1 MTEDYSKH
9 SVLLLNKT
17 IDLCNAKLLE
27 LELEDT
33 PNQDKIQLVQSKLAA
48 VDQALKEKTKAEV
61 AGPSEPTSGQSS
73 AVPGYSLILKE
84 MQNAFRDV
92 SSFESG
98 CDVHSFINRLEVYYG
113 LYVIDN
119 KCDQIEQ
126 MFVRLATAKMCT
138 DYAQTMQQ
146 HKPIVNTFEKMK
158 DYLKHHHASKMSS
171 YQYLDTCWELEEL
184 ESENLRDFARRISD
198 KMCEARN
205 VIEAKYEAY
214 KKSIDSEN
222 KDGQT
227 MSTKEVFDMVSGQIF
242 LQRLKMKRPKI
253 FNQIV
258 SDLDEV
264 WNATDIA
271 NRAMAYQERMANEDE
286 PSVTKPGT
294 SLTIDKK
301 AKNGQKKKGI
311 CYKFIEGKCTYG
323 EKCYKKHD
331 TNLKNLFDKKSPKTM
346 EKSSTMENSKASS
359 GGGGKGHTFT
369 AANLPTQDFHQ

>member
-1 MTEDYSKH
+1 MTEDYSKY
-9 SVLLLNKT
+9 SEILLNKT
-17 IDLCNAKLLE
+17 IDLYNGKLLE
-27 LELEDT
+27 LKLEDT
-33 PNQDKIQLVQSKLAA
+33 PNQDKIQKVQSELA
-48 VDQALKEKTKAEV
+48 VLIQTLNEKTKPDV
-61 AGPSEPTSGQSS
+61 GGPSESTSGQSS
-73 AVPGYSLILKE
+73 AVPGYSLLLKE

-98 CDVHSFINRLEVYYG
+98 CDVHSFINRLEMYYG
-113 LYVIDN
+113 LYVIGN
-119 KCDQIEQ
+119 ECDQIEQ
-126 MFVRLATAKMCT
+126 MFVRLATAKMST
-138 DYAQTMQQ
+138 DYAQAMQ
-146 HKPIVNTFEKMK
+146 HYKPIVDTFEKMK
-158 DYLKHHHASKMSS
+158 DYLKHHHASKMSA

-198 KMCEARN
+198 KMSEARN

-214 KKSIDSEN
+214 LRSIGSKIDD
-222 KDGQT
+222 KT